1 MNWPLSHPI
10 VSPAAARDLEAGLFA
25 GDEAAE
31 WNAMRRAGLAV
42 GEAVLRDSLE
52 CGGIPDDG
60 RLLVLAGK
68 GHNGGDALLAALSI
82 LAARPAATVEVLFV
96 FGSRS
101 LRPLAARAWRELVH
115 GARGRVREVR
125 GIAGAYDAMLDGVF
139 GFQFRPPVEPR
150 VMALLEAVNAAA
162 VRVRAAVDLPS
173 AGVLRADFTYATGSV
188 KTPVLEGDAAG
199 RVRYLDLGFFRGDE
213 AGNHRVL
220 LPGNLEPLARLRPP
234 VSDKRTF
241 GHVFIIGG
249 SAAFPGSVL
258 LATLAALKSGAG
270 LVTAFVPEPLVPAF
284 AAQAPEAMWVGWPLT
299 PGGGLALEGEHLLRE
314 KLPRATALVMGPG
327 LGREAET
334 TTLARSIAVSSP
346 VPLVLDA
353 DALTPEVVKAV
364 RQPCV
369 LTPHA
374 GELARIGGSDAVP
387 AQAVLVAKGPATRI
401 VHGGI
406 AYESFSGGPVL
417 ARGGSGDLLAGLIG
431 GLLAQTPS
439 DPLSAACRGVLWQG
453 LAADRLAR
461 ARGQTAVR
469 ISELLDHLSASV
481 AALGETTVGPSAS
494 S

>member
-1 MNWPLSHPI
+1 MIPPLSHPI
-10 VSPAAARDLEAGLFA
+10 LAPGAARDLEASLFA

-31 WNAMRRAGLAV
+31 WNAMRRAGRAV
-42 GEAVLRDSLE
+42 GEALLRDIRE
-52 CGGIPDDG
+52 CGGMPVDG

-82 LAARPAATVEVLFV
+82 LAARPAATVEVWFV
-96 FGSRS
+96 FGSRP
-101 LRPLAARAWRELVH
+101 LRPLAARAWRDLCH

-125 GIAGAYDAMLDGVF
+125 GIEGTYDAVLDGVF
-139 GFQFRPPVEPR
+139 GFQFHPPIEVR
-150 VMALLEAVNAAA
+150 VAALLEAVNAAA
-162 VRVRAAVDLPS
+162 IRFRAAVDLPS
-173 AGVLRADFTYATGSV
+173 AGIFRADFTYATGSL
-188 KTPVLEGDAAG
+188 KTPVLAGAAAG

-213 AGNHRVL
+213 AGSHRVL
-220 LPGNLEPLARLRPP
+220 SPLNLESLGRLRP
-234 VSDKRTF
+234 SACDKRSF
-241 GHVFIIGG
+241 GHVFIVGG

-270 LVTAFVPEPLVPAF
+270 LVTAFVPDTLV
-284 AAQAPEAMWVGWPLT
+284 AAYAAKAPEAMWVGWPLT

-314 KLPRATALVMGPG
+314 KLPRATSLVIGPG

-334 TTLARSIAVSSP
+334 AALARSIAASSP

-353 DALTPEVVKAV
+353 DALTADVVDAV

-374 GELARIGGSDAVP
+374 GELARMGGVP
-387 AQAVLVAKGPATRI
+387 TQAVLVAKGPATRI
-401 VHGGI
+401 LHGGVT
-406 AYESFSGGPVL
+406 YETCAGGPVL

-439 DPLSAACRGVLWQG
+439 DPLGAACRGTLWQG

-469 ISELLDHLSASV
+469 ISEMLEHLAWPV
-481 AALGETTVGPSAS
+481 TN
-494 S
+494 